1 MAITLDT
8 RKGDNTIAIDVTLP
22 NNTSTHTVIL
32 EFESAYDK
40 QTTLRHLNV
49 TQSGQWIVGVMFE
62 ESIPYSGNYT
72 VSIHT
77 SVEDFL
83 ALNEIVRSLD
93 QISDPLNDL
102 RGPSKDVLIDI
113 VRAVILGSDWPM
125 EIQPTEISRT
135 ITESAALSENLIENT
150 EMLNDATETGAQDT
164 SVVAIGAHTGA
175 LTQPDSISTTLTE
188 TEPLNK
194 PISQPIEITT
204 NTAETTATNNNP
216 TEIQEIDTS
225 LTETEVIEEELI
237 TYRQ

>member
-8 RKGDNTIAIDVTLP
+8 RKGDNTISIDVTLP
-22 NNTSTHTVIL
+22 NNASTHTVIL

-49 TQSGQWIVGVMFE
+49 RQSGQWIVGVMYE

-93 QISDPLNDL
+93 EISDPLNDL
-102 RGPSKDVLIDI
+102 RGPSKDDLIDI

-135 ITESAALSENLIENT
+135 IVESTALSENI
-150 EMLNDATETGAQDT
+150 TETTETLNNAIEAVAQNT
-164 SVVAIGAHTGA
+164 SMVSIEAHTGA
-175 LTQPDSISTTLTE
+175 LIEPDGISTTLTE

-194 PISQPIEITT
+194 PISQPVETDT
-204 NTAETTATNNNP
+204 NIAETTATNNNP
-216 TEIQEIDTS
+216 TETQETDTS
-225 LTETEVIEEELI
+225 LTETEVIQEELT